1 MGLRDLLGVRR
12 VPEVNQT
19 PTASSSSSGYTTLN
33 EDTPSASGNSGGVSD
48 LDPLLP
54 GQFETPSAMAGDLSK
69 LGAGSAQMPYNPYT
83 GLGGPF
89 DPSMSK
95 VLYAIS
101 DSPEFL
107 FDEER
112 TMKRRSWSENLTF
125 LTGAGYLGGSLFGG
139 AYGAYL
145 GFNGTPAT
153 ELHDTTKLKLNRVLN
168 SGGAKGTA
176 LGNAWGCLG
185 LYYAAIDSFGSN
197 YVSNGVG
204 HDFFVALVAGAGAGS
219 LYKSMHGLRAM
230 AVYGAFGAG
239 LSGINQVA
247 QVLLGGEGPGGRG
260 RERF

>member
-1 MGLRDLLGVRR
+1 MGLRDLLGVRC

-125 LTGAGYLGGSLFGG
+125 LTGVGYLSGSVFGS

-145 GFNGTPAT
+145 GFNRTPVT
-153 ELHDTTKLKLNRVLN
+153 ELHESVKLKLNRVLN
-168 SGGAKGTA
+168 LGGAKGTA

-197 YVSNGVG
+197 YVGSGFRN
-204 HDFFVALVAGAGAGS
+204 DSFVALVAGAGAGS
-219 LYKSMHGLRAM
+219 LYKSMQGFRAM
-230 AVYGAFGAG
+230 AVYGVVGAG
-239 LSGINQVA
+239 LSGMNHVA
-247 QVLLGGEGPGGRG
+247 QVLLGGEGPRGGR
-260 RERF
+260 